1 MGRAAWLLLL
11 SCPLP
16 LATRE
21 TGTQTVNCPRVGA
34 LNAVPEE
41 AGDSLAFQFHFF
53 FSWIFF
59 DNFMYLFI
67 LFLIVLGLCCCEG
80 FFSSF
85 SEQGYPLVLVRRL
98 LIAVVSLLAEHGF

>member
-67 LFLIVLGLCCCEG
+67 LFLIVLGLCCCTQT
-80 FFSSF
+80 FSIC
-85 SEQGYPLVLVRRL
+85 SEWGVLFVAMCG
-98 LIAVVSLLAEHGF
+98 LIVVASLL